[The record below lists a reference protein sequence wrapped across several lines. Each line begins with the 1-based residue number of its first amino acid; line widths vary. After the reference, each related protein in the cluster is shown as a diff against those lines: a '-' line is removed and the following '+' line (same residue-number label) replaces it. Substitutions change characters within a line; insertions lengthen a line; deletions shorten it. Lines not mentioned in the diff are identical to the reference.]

1 MVGHGPAPGPAAT
14 LVARLP
20 QARRLNP
27 YRAVTP
33 AQAAVLRPRYR
44 LSLVK
49 HVRGLTVF
57 LLTRKAGREAGL
69 VRPMVLSFL

>member
-1 MVGHGPAPGPAAT
+1 
-14 LVARLP
+14 VANRH
-20 QARRLNP
+20 QLNP

-57 LLTRKAGREAGL
+57 LLTRKAG
-69 VRPMVLSFL
+69 V

>member
-1 MVGHGPAPGPAAT
+1 MT
-14 LVARLP
+14 R
-20 QARRLNP
+20 
-27 YRAVTP
+27 

-57 LLTRKAGREAGL
+57 LLTRTAGA
-69 VRPMVLSFL
+69 